1 MNSFYIGTK
10 IGDSGICK
18 YTNDFFEL
26 VLKQKNYT
34 FLDSSGDF
42 NHIVSLLSFNDN
54 IHLEI
59 GLFQKKEIKILLHL
73 LKLNYKNITITL
85 HDPPLFKF
93 PFYEFK
99 NHFLNKV
106 SKFFDLYL
114 NSFNAINPYLNNL
127 KYVYVLSQKGVNI
140 VKNKYNLKNVYY
152 LPHIIDID
160 KIEYSKTT
168 NNNFIYL
175 GFIGKNKGIEYS
187 LQLHQN
193 ILQTH
198 PNVKFYVVGKAMGNE
213 VSYFNKLKTKYHKN
227 IEYLG
232 YLSEN
237 ELDRVFDNA
246 TFAPLFF
253 NSYKFY
259 YPFSGSILFALKKGK
274 IVLSNSTNT
283 TLELIE
289 NGKNG
294 FIFTGNLAV
303 DTQNLLQIFE
313 DATKLE
319 NIKKEIPV
327 FLNNKFSATEVNQ
340 YFKN

>member
-1 MNSFYIGTK
+1 MKNFYIGSKT
-10 IGDSGICK
+10 GDSGICK
-18 YTNDFFEL
+18 YTYDFFEL
-26 VLKQKNYT
+26 FLKQKDYR
-34 FLDSSGDF
+34 FLDTHNDF
-42 NHIVSLLSFNDN
+42 NNIISKLSINDK

-59 GLFQKKEIKILLHL
+59 GLFQKKEIKILLYL
-73 LKLNYKNITITL
+73 LKLQYKNITITL

-99 NHFLNKV
+99 NSFLNKI
-106 SKFFDLYL
+106 SKFFDLYF
-114 NSFNAINPYLNNL
+114 NSFNAINPYLKNI
-127 KYVYVLSQKGVNI
+127 KYIYVLSQKGVNI
-140 VKNKYNLKNVYY
+140 VKNKYNLKNVLY
-152 LPHIIDID
+152 LPHIVDVE
-160 KIEYSKTT
+160 KIEYSNTP

-175 GFIGKNKGIEYS
+175 GFIGKNKGIEYA

-193 ILQTH
+193 ILLCH
-198 PNVKFYVVGKAMGNE
+198 PNTKFYVVGKAMGNE
-213 VSYFNKLKTKYHKN
+213 VLYFNYLKNKYHKN

-237 ELDRVFDNA
+237 ELNKIFDNA

-259 YPFSGSILFALKKGK
+259 YPFSGSILYALKKGK
-274 IVLSNSTNT
+274 IVLSNPTNT

-289 NGKNG
+289 NGNNG

-313 DATKLE
+313 DTNKLE
-319 NIKKEIPV
+319 KIKNEIPV
-327 FLNNKFSATEVNQ
+327 FLKNKFSATEVNQ